1 MKQVTIKDIARA
13 AGVSYSTVSRSLS
26 GSPEI
31 SEKTRERILQLCRE
45 MNYTAN
51 TVARS
56 MVMKS
61 TKLLGLIVTDISNPF
76 MSEMA
81 YYIDGQTRDRGYN
94 IVLCN
99 SLRSPEQERILFEL
113 MISRKVDG
121 VILLPADSE
130 SYRNLSPLLGSV
142 PTVFVG
148 ENLRDAPESYVTVDN
163 FRGAYMGVEYLYGLG
178 HRKILYF
185 GKRKGSTTHQLR
197 SEGYEAACRDLGIR
211 PHYLNN
217 TFSSTSIKHGYQ
229 LALQL
234 FSQPLEDTAIFA
246 ATDTN
251 ALGILQAAEEKGIR
265 IPDDLSLLGFDNI
278 RDSGLPRIGLT
289 TIEQPRKLL
298 ASMAVDSLLDKI
310 ENELSGYTHR
320 ILTPTLVERTTC
332 RAVTPEG

>member
-1 MKQVTIKDIARA
+1 MKQVTIKDIAKA
-13 AGVSYSTVSRSLS
+13 AGVSYSTVSRSLT

-31 SEKTRERILQLCRE
+31 SEKTRQRILELCRE

-56 MVMKS
+56 MVMNS

-76 MSEMA
+76 MSELA

-99 SLRSPEQERILFEL
+99 SLRSLEQERMLFEL

-130 SYRNLSPLLGSV
+130 SYHTLEPLLGRV

-148 ENLRDAPESYVTVDN
+148 ENLRDAAESYVTVDN
-163 FRGAYMGVEYLYGLG
+163 FRGAWMGVEYLYHLG
-178 HRKILYF
+178 HRRILYF
-185 GKRKGSTTHQLR
+185 GKRKGSITHQLR
-197 SEGYEAACRDLGIR
+197 SEGYQAACEHFGLE

-234 FSQPLEDTAIFA
+234 FSQPLRDTAVFA

-265 IPDDLSLLGFDNI
+265 IPEDLSLLGFDNI

-289 TIEQPRKLL
+289 TVEQPKKLL
-298 ASMAVDSLLDKI
+298 ASMAVDSLLDQI

-320 ILTPTLVERTTC
+320 ILTPTLVERSTC
-332 RAVTPEG
+332 RAVAPDT

>member
-1 MKQVTIKDIARA
+1 M
-13 AGVSYSTVSRSLS
+13 
-26 GSPEI
+26 
-31 SEKTRERILQLCRE
+31 
-45 MNYTAN
+45 
-51 TVARS
+51 
-56 MVMKS
+56 
-61 TKLLGLIVTDISNPF
+61 
-76 MSEMA
+76 
-81 YYIDGQTRDRGYN
+81 
-94 IVLCN
+94 
-99 SLRSPEQERILFEL
+99 
-113 MISRKVDG
+113 
-121 VILLPADSE
+121 
-130 SYRNLSPLLGSV
+130 

-217 TFSSTSIKHGYQ
+217 T
-229 LALQL
+229 
-234 FSQPLEDTAIFA
+234 
-246 ATDTN
+246 
-251 ALGILQAAEEKGIR
+251 EKGIR

-310 ENELSGYTHR
+310 GNELSGYTHR
-320 ILTPTLVERTTC
+320 ILTPRWWSAPPAGVIS
-332 RAVTPEG
+332 EG